1 MRTTKKRKV
10 QGGKEGSYEEE
21 TASEGERRVRHE
33 ADEVHDQHLH
43 SNITFCSTS
52 TYIFWFLDL
61 PGYAV
66 YCLHGFYFLNY
77 MVYILHS

>member
-43 SNITFCSTS
+43 STSSTKSCGFWICQVMLSIVDMVSTF
-52 TYIFWFLDL
+52 
-61 PGYAV
+61 
-66 YCLHGFYFLNY
+66 
-77 MVYILHS
+77 